1 VKSQILRKLI
11 SAVLLSAFL
20 WLPVA
25 DGLAHGDCGIDNRSL
40 SYARS
45 PEGSFLSILSIS
57 TKPIC
62 NDCCPLEKNEQA
74 MHCAVC
80 LLHAQVL
87 VNYDFPR
94 IQLTS
99 TPFANLTDPSLPVEP
114 VFVIYEP
121 PKS

>member
-1 VKSQILRKLI
+1 MKTKVLRKLI

-20 WLPVA
+20 VLPVA

-99 TPFANLTDPSLPVEP
+99 TPFANLTGPFLLVEP